1 MEEIQ
6 SKGGK
11 LMGEWTFHINL
22 VEDEENLAAILTTY
36 LENEGWKVSTFN
48 TAEHALEH
56 LHNGAHLWILDVML
70 PGMSGHDLIK
80 EVKAVHSEKPVIF
93 ISARDRDL
101 DKITGLELGSDD
113 YLTKPFLPKEL
124 VIRVQKLLQRVYG
137 YGIKSHL
144 IDLSGYQMDV
154 TRRKVHDRG
163 GEEIELTMK
172 EFDVL
177 LYLIENT
184 NVAKTRE
191 EILTEVWGEDYYGSN
206 RAVDDVIRRIRKKMP
221 RLTLE
226 TLYGAGYRIVT

>member
-1 MEEIQ
+1 M
-6 SKGGK
+6 SD
-11 LMGEWTFHINL
+11 WTFHINL

-36 LENEGWKVSTFN
+36 LENENWKVSTFHS
-48 TAEHALEH
+48 AEEALEH

-93 ISARDRDL
+93 ISARDQDL
-101 DKITGLELGSDD
+101 DRITGLELGSED

-124 VIRVQKLLQRVYG
+124 VIRVQKLLHRVYG
-137 YGIKSHL
+137 QGIKTHV
-144 IDLSGYQMDV
+144 IDLSDYHIDV
-154 TRRKVHDRG
+154 TRRKVHDDSG
-163 GEEIELTMK
+163 AEIELTMK

-177 LYLIENT
+177 FFLLENT

-191 EILTEVWGEDYYGSN
+191 EILSEVWGEDYYGSN
-206 RAVDDVIRRIRKKMP
+206 RAVDDVVRRIRKKMP
-221 RLTLE
+221 RLSLE